1 MPLRGQERE
10 GGERDGHKRSQQ
22 EGAIAGQLRS
32 PYNLTGVLSRAF
44 SGRETWK
51 SVRQGRQKKTVHAR
65 KGGTEEGAIAEQLL
79 EE

>member
-1 MPLRGQERE
+1 MDGHEQSRQERTNVE
-10 GGERDGHKRSQQ
+10 
-22 EGAIAGQLRS
+22 QLRS

-65 KGGTEEGAIAEQLL
+65 KGGMEEGEQLL

>member
-1 MPLRGQERE
+1 MN
-10 GGERDGHKRSQQ
+10 GHEQSRQ
-22 EGAIAGQLRS
+22 EGANVEQLRS

-44 SGRETWK
+44 SGRETWR

-65 KGGTEEGAIAEQLL
+65 KDGTEEGANAKQLL